1 MTAATEQRPNP
12 TLGDETSVP
21 VTGGLPWVQSTAP
34 ERLSN
39 GLVLA
44 MHCVPADV
52 DPAVEAFWSALAG
65 ALAQRGHTLV
75 LLSTTAVRDPALQV
89 IDMPFELTAF
99 TRHFANHP
107 TADEAVSEAAVQD
120 AMAWYGCGADAARDN
135 LCLAQGFLRDLLDT
149 LRPAAVLGWQG
160 LNPLTRVLRDIARA
174 GDVPYWSGERGWVR
188 NTLMFDL
195 GGAHLLGEAGTSLAA
210 TRQRRRYRP
219 APGLLAA
226 LRSRARGAAALGR
239 YAASQRV
246 GRAELR
252 QRLGLPADAKVA
264 VLFTHGEPGMNAM
277 GSPAVREMHDLSPAL
292 LQQRLDV
299 VSAALL
305 ARGHWLLV
313 QEHPFNEAAGRC
325 LRLPDSCRV
334 LAVRENVSSLIDAAD
349 VLLFTLATLQ
359 FDAVFLD
366 KPLGLLSRSALYRD
380 GTPPFIGD
388 HPGADTFLDSLFD
401 EAAWPA
407 RFERL
412 QTDVAFFFEQLL
424 IDIEPEALP
433 AGAAEWANHLAQ
445 LQRPLDRSLD
455 ARVER
460 FVGQWTVNP

>member
-1 MTAATEQRPNP
+1 MEANTQKKPGPVMPDEPAAPP
-12 TLGDETSVP
+12 H
-21 VTGGLPWVQSTAP
+21 STWSAGR

-44 MHCVPADV
+44 MHCVPAEV
-52 DPAVEAFWSALAG
+52 DPAVEAFWSALAA

-75 LLSTTAVRDPALQV
+75 LLSTAAVRDPSLQV

-99 TRHFANHP
+99 SRRFDTAPTTR
-107 TADEAVSEAAVQD
+107 EAVSEQAIQD
-120 AMAWYGCGADAARDN
+120 AVSWYGCDADSARDN
-135 LCLAQGFLRDLLDT
+135 LRLAQAFLRDLLDT

-174 GDVPYWSGERGWVR
+174 ADVPCWSGERGWVR

-195 GGAHLLGEAGTSLAA
+195 GGTHGLGELVTSLAA
-210 TRQRRRYRP
+210 SRQRRRYRP
-219 APGLLAA
+219 APRLLEKLQA
-226 LRSRARGAAALGR
+226 RARGAAGLGR
-239 YAASQRV
+239 YAGAQRV
-246 GRAELR
+246 SRAELR
-252 QRLGLPADAKVA
+252 QRLGLPDGAKVV

-277 GSPAVREMHDLSPAL
+277 GSSVVREMHDLAPGL
-292 LQQRLDV
+292 LQQRLEA

-305 ARGHWLLV
+305 ARDHWLLV
-313 QEHPFNEAAGRC
+313 QEHPFNETAGRC
-325 LRLPDSCRV
+325 LRLPDSSRV

-349 VLLFTLATLQ
+349 ALLFTLATLQ

-380 GTPPFIGD
+380 GAPPFLGD
-388 HPGADTFLDSLFD
+388 YPCAESFLDSLFD

-433 AGAAEWANHLAQ
+433 AGAAEWADHLAQ
-445 LQRPLDRSLD
+445 LHRPLDRSLD